1 MTRQRAD
8 LGFADE
14 LESFDPSGWTPAAPV
29 NDRRQRPEAQQAATA
44 AGFKSR
50 EPRQPEPQEPP
61 RRRRTGR
68 NMQFNIKAR
77 PDTIEAFC
85 QIADANGWGF
95 GETLEHAVALLQR
108 EYPAQD
114 RGGQK

>member
-14 LESFDPSGWTPAAPV
+14 LDSFDPGNWTPAAPV
-29 NDRRQRPEAQQAATA
+29 NDRAQRPEAQQAATA

-50 EPRQPEPQEPP
+50 EPRQQEPP

-77 PDTIEAFC
+77 PETIEAFC

-108 EYPAQD
+108 EHLPHGGSAQ
-114 RGGQK
+114 K